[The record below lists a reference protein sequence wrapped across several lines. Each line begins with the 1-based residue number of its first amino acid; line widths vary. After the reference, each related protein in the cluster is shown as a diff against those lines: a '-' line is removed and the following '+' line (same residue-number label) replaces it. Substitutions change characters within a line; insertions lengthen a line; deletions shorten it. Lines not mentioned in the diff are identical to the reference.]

1 MLSSNGSLEGGP
13 DFNND
18 IAWRHP
24 NNGYPYGQCTWFA
37 AGRLYEIYGIYD
49 SRLSH
54 GDKWVGNL
62 VRYHPDVFEFSFSP
76 KPGAI
81 FSAQSHP
88 HVGLVVA
95 VNGNKI
101 TVQEGNLNQTT
112 DSWEV
117 AIEDWQEMTYT
128 FEEFERNYGQ
138 VQYAN
143 PINSPVQ

>member
-1 MLSSNGSLEGGP
+1 M
-13 DFNND
+13 DD
-18 IAWRHP
+18 
-24 NNGYPYGQCTWFA
+24 
-37 AGRLYEIYGIYD
+37 
-49 SRLSH
+49 
-54 GDKWVGNL
+54 GDEWVGNL
-62 VRYHPDVFEFSFSP
+62 VRYHPDVFEFSLSP